1 MWLDVL
7 FHFPILGLSVSPSF
21 GALQPT
27 TTWKACLCEAT
38 SLPNPLDA
46 YWTQLFHVST
56 GCPLYIQVEAFSS
69 WSPGARHD
77 VWRPRSHE
85 GPRGFFYLAACAA
98 GDLAHR
104 CCRCVTLQWGRLTCH
119 IQTPVSSISSVSTI
133 GIPAWWDVK
142 SSRHRVST
150 SEQVREL
157 ELTLVIIFGAVMFLK
172 GTTVAIRNYRN
183 PFINPWRGF

>member
-38 SLPNPLDA
+38 SFLDA
-46 YWTQLFHVST
+46 YRTQPFHVNT
-56 GCPLYIQVEAFSS
+56 GCPLYIQVEALSS

-85 GPRGFFYLAACAA
+85 GPRGFLFSGL
-98 GDLAHR
+98 
-104 CCRCVTLQWGRLTCH
+104 CCWWFGPQMVPLRNPSMRPADVSYSNALL
-119 IQTPVSSISSVSTI
+119 SSISSVSSI
-133 GIPAWWDVK
+133 GISAWWDVK
-142 SSRHRVST
+142 SCRHRVST

-157 ELTLVIIFGAVMFLK
+157 ELTLVIIFGAVMCFWK
-172 GTTVAIRNYRN
+172 GQRWQLGI
-183 PFINPWRGF
+183 IGIHL